1 MMLLWFL
8 LAEGIRD
15 SEIIPEIN
23 TEIHLEK
30 KKKREYGR
38 NRYHN
43 IYKKNKEGLKKY

>member
-15 SEIIPEIN
+15 SEIMPEIN

-30 KKKREYGR
+30 KKKER
-38 NRYHN
+38 
-43 IYKKNKEGLKKY
+43 IWKK